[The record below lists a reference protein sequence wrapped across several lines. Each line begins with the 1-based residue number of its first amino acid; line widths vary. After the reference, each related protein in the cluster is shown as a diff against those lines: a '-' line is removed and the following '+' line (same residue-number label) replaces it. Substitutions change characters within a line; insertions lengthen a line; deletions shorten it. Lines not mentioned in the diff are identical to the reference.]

1 MDRTTVRTRYAPSP
15 TGYMHVG
22 NLRTALYEYLIAKS
36 QGGTFILRIED
47 TDQKRLV
54 DDAVDVIYRTL
65 KMVGLRHD
73 EGPDI
78 GGPAGPYVQSQRKDL
93 YRRRAEELVAKG
105 AAYYCFC
112 GREASDE
119 DSREDGES
127 ETAVFG
133 YNRRCRELPETEAA
147 RQLADGV
154 PHVIR
159 QKMPL
164 TGTTTFIDAVYG
176 QISVENKELED
187 QVLLKSDGF
196 PTYNFANVVD
206 DHEMGITHIVRG
218 SEYLPSTPKYSLL
231 YEAFGWEIPV
241 YVHLPLITGK
251 DGKKLSKRHGSTSLE
266 ALVSEGFLP
275 QAIVN
280 CIALLGWSPAG
291 TREIFSLDDLCRE
304 FSISGIS
311 KSPSVFDYDKLR
323 WFNAEYLRA
332 MGRDEFLAL
341 IRPHL
346 DEVFAGKP
354 YDGELL
360 AEMLQP
366 RVVQLTQVKD
376 MVDFLAVRQDY
387 SLDLFFNQK
396 SKSTPD
402 LARVV
407 LPAAI
412 GLLSSLQDWSR
423 TALHDLLVQAA
434 AGMGL
439 KTGQLLWPVRI
450 AVSGREVT
458 PGGAI
463 EILAILGKDESLARL
478 ETARQRLGPA
488 QQA

>member
-1 MDRTTVRTRYAPSP
+1 MDRTAVRTRYAPSP

-54 DDAVDVIYRTL
+54 GDAVDVIYRTL

-112 GREASDE
+112 GRDTADE
-119 DSREDGES
+119 DGREDSES

-133 YNRRCRELPETEAA
+133 YNRRCRGLPEAEAA

-176 QISVENKELED
+176 LISVENKELED

-266 ALVSEGFLP
+266 VLVGEGFLP

-280 CIALLGWSPAG
+280 YIALLGWSPAG
-291 TREIFSLDDLCRE
+291 TREIFNLDDLCSE

-341 IRPHL
+341 IRPRL

-354 YDGELL
+354 HDGELL

-376 MVDFLAVRQDY
+376 MVDFLSVRQDY
-387 SLDLFFNQK
+387 SLDLYHNQK
-396 SKSTPD
+396 SKATPD

-407 LPAAI
+407 LPAVI
-412 GLLSSLQDWSR
+412 SQLSALQDWSR

-463 EILAILGKDESLARL
+463 EILAILGKDESLERL
-478 ETARQRLGPA
+478 ETARQRIGPA